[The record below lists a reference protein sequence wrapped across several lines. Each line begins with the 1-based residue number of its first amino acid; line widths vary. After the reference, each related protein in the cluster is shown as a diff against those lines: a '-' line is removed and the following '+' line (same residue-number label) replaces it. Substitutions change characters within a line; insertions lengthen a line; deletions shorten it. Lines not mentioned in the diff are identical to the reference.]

1 LAPAHAPTEANIRAI
16 LAKWL
21 HRLREVDLNGRLAVI
36 EEDKLRI
43 RGPIEE

>member
-1 LAPAHAPTEANIRAI
+1 MRSRTLTEANIRSI

-36 EEDKLRI
+36 EEHKSPDPRTD
-43 RGPIEE
+43 